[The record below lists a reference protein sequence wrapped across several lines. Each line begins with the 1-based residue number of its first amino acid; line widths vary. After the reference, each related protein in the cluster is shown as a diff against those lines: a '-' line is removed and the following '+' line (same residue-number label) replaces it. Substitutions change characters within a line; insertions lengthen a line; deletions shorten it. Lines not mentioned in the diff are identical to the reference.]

1 MQLFYASIGGGITG
15 IETLILLIDKI
26 NNNLRNNKN
35 FKKNKIVLAII
46 DRDPSNIP
54 GGVAYGFKKSL
65 FGYFNNP
72 LRLSPK
78 KFNNWVLKNNNK
90 LKLINYLKIYGGH
103 TGKEWIKK
111 NRKILLSAK
120 SKKLKELYVPRVMM
134 NYWMQEKLIS
144 KLKSISNE
152 YRLYKK
158 NLHIKFFKGDVTD
171 IIKDK
176 NLGYQIIFKNN
187 KYDELDY
194 KILNSEFEHII
205 FKKKV
210 TIKDKIISKNLSI
223 GLGLPPP
230 KQIATIKAQ
239 KNNNYIW
246 DFYVKGSTAHLIEKI
261 LLIAE
266 IKKKI
271 LIYFVGYKAGLL
283 EALPELSKII
293 TKMNL
298 KVKIICSSREL
309 QSIQKAELSLNKNIY
324 KPKIFT
330 KNYLSEINT
339 AKKLYYSIFK
349 EFQLSINSGHNKYDA
364 WTYILK
370 KNIIYKVINKFNYS
384 QKKSYDDF
392 FHGKIRNI
400 TRFAYPTTIIARE
413 FMFKKKILEAKK
425 EIVKNIDLIKGNL
438 IVTTTNDKNTI
449 KKYKCDIVVNVS
461 GPLNA
466 EKIKNEM
473 PLINKLKKRGAKI
486 ISGNIVV
493 NNSFEIVGLKNVF
506 VPGILARG
514 FNPERKTIINAI
526 LKNSNL
532 VANSIGSGFV
542 KK

>member
-90 LKLINYLKIYGGH
+90 LKLINYLKIICQ

-144 KLKSISNE
+144 KLTCKDDLTLLIAIQNDRE
-152 YRLYKK
+152 WVNFCKVVL
-158 NLHIKFFKGDVTD
+158 
-171 IIKDK
+171 KDK

-187 KYDELDY
+187 KYDVFFKL
-194 KILNSEFEHII
+194 LNSEFEHII

-246 DFYVKGSTAHLIEKI
+246 DFYVKGSTAHLIERTGYTG
-261 LLIAE
+261 E

-298 KVKIICSSREL
+298 KVKIIC
-309 QSIQKAELSLNKNIY
+309 
-324 KPKIFT
+324 
-330 KNYLSEINT
+330 
-339 AKKLYYSIFK
+339 
-349 EFQLSINSGHNKYDA
+349 
-364 WTYILK
+364 
-370 KNIIYKVINKFNYS
+370 
-384 QKKSYDDF
+384 
-392 FHGKIRNI
+392 
-400 TRFAYPTTIIARE
+400 
-413 FMFKKKILEAKK
+413 
-425 EIVKNIDLIKGNL
+425 
-438 IVTTTNDKNTI
+438 
-449 KKYKCDIVVNVS
+449 
-461 GPLNA
+461 
-466 EKIKNEM
+466 
-473 PLINKLKKRGAKI
+473 
-486 ISGNIVV
+486 
-493 NNSFEIVGLKNVF
+493 
-506 VPGILARG
+506 
-514 FNPERKTIINAI
+514 
-526 LKNSNL
+526 
-532 VANSIGSGFV
+532 
-542 KK
+542 